1 MATHE
6 LSIEKL
12 KNICKL
18 EELPCASS
26 AELPPGKAIIG
37 QQRAVRALQ
46 FGLGITSFGFNIYVS
61 GLPGTGRTTAVKG
74 FLEELAKTK
83 SSPPDIIYVYNFQE
97 PSRPNAILLT
107 AGSART
113 FQTDMKALLEGTRK
127 EIRRAFESEE
137 YAAKRDEVTN
147 ELQQQKE
154 KLQNRVSDTAMQQG
168 FVIQQTPM
176 GIITVPVKDGKP
188 LKEEEFITLN
198 QSEKDEIAQRQK
210 VLQAEIEAAIR
221 QAKGFEK
228 KIVEELTNLD
238 QQVALYSISHLMNEL
253 KEKYKGQ
260 DDIEQY
266 LSQVQS
272 DILDHL
278 AQFRGEEET
287 AEPSPVPAGSK
298 ERFFNRYTINVL
310 VENDPTDG
318 APVIIELNPTYTNLF
333 GRIENEA
340 MFGTLVTDFTLVRS
354 GSLHRANGGFL
365 VLPVE
370 DLLRAP
376 LSWESLKRAL
386 RNQALTI
393 EDASERMGLFSTRS
407 LQPEAIPL
415 KVKVVLIGQP
425 NIYQLL
431 LENDEDFSEL
441 FKVKADF
448 DSRMDRTPESI
459 HDYITFVSSVCNTG
473 MLKHLD
479 CGGLA
484 RLIEHGSRLADDQ
497 TKLSTRFGEL
507 TDVLREANYYA
518 VADNADLITK
528 DHVRKAIEERLYRS
542 SLVQE
547 RLQEMT
553 KNNVL
558 MIDVEGEICGQVNGL
573 AVMGM
578 GDVFFGH
585 PSRITAAVGVGREG
599 IVDIERQAEMSG
611 PTHTKGVLIL
621 AGYLSQRFAQDKPL
635 SLSAR
640 LVFEQNYSGVDG
652 DSASSTELYAILS
665 ALAEAPIN
673 QGIAVTGSVNQKG
686 EVQAIGGV
694 NEKIEGFFEVCKMK
708 GFSGKQGAMIP
719 QANVI
724 NLMLKEEVLDAV
736 KEGKFHIWAVNSI
749 EEGIEILTGLP
760 SSEIFAK
767 ADQKLQHL
775 GKILVQFGKE
785 EKKGRKGSVS
795 NKNDDTV

>member
-1 MATHE
+1 MKTHE
-6 LSIEKL
+6 LSLDKL
-12 KNICKL
+12 RNICKR
-18 EELPCASS
+18 EELPCSSS

-37 QQRAVRALQ
+37 QKRAVRALQ
-46 FGLGITSFGFNIYVS
+46 FGLGINSFGFNIFVS

-83 SSPPDIIYVYNFQE
+83 PAPPDYIYVHNFQE
-97 PSRPNAILLT
+97 PSRPNAIMLPAGT
-107 AGSART
+107 AKT
-113 FQTDMKALLEGTRK
+113 FQAEMKALMEGTRK

-137 YAAKRDEVTN
+137 YATKRDEVTN

-154 KLQNRVSDTAMQQG
+154 KLQNRVSDTAMKQG

-176 GIITVPVKDGKP
+176 GFVTIPIKDNKP
-188 LKEEEFITLN
+188 LKEEEFVTLK
-198 QSEKDEIAQRQK
+198 QSEKDEIIQRQK
-210 VLQAEIEAAIR
+210 ILQAEIEAAIR

-228 KIVEELTNLD
+228 QIVEELARLD
-238 QQVALYSISHLMNEL
+238 KQVALYSISHLMNEL
-253 KEKYKGQ
+253 KEKYKDQ
-260 DDIEQY
+260 DEIEKY
-266 LSQVQS
+266 LLQVQN

-287 AEPSPVPAGSK
+287 TEPSAMQAGSK
-298 ERFFNRYTINVL
+298 ERFFNRYSVNVL
-310 VENDPTDG
+310 VENDPGDG
-318 APVIIELNPTYTNLF
+318 APVVIELNPTYTNLF

-340 MFGTLVTDFTLVRS
+340 MFGTLVTDFTLVRC
-354 GSLHRANGGFL
+354 GSMHRANGGFL
-365 VLPVE
+365 VLPVDE
-370 DLLRAP
+370 LLRATF
-376 LSWESLKRAL
+376 SWDSLKRAL

-393 EDASERMGLFSTRS
+393 EDASERIGLLSTRT

-415 KVKVVLIGQP
+415 NVKVILIGQP

-431 LENDEDFSEL
+431 LEYDEDFSEL

-459 HDYITFVSSVCNTG
+459 RDYVTFVSSVCNNSN
-473 MLKHLD
+473 LKHLD
-479 CGGLA
+479 CSGLA
-484 RLIEHGSRLADDQ
+484 QLIEHGSRLADDQ
-497 TKLSTRFGEL
+497 TRLSTRFGEL
-507 TDVLREANYYA
+507 TDVIREANYYA
-518 VADNADLITK
+518 MADNADLITSE
-528 DHVRKAIEERLYRS
+528 HVRKAVEERLYRS

-547 RLQEMT
+547 RMQEMT
-553 KNNVL
+553 KNNIL
-558 MIDVEGEICGQVNGL
+558 MIDVEGQVCGQVNGL
-573 AVMGM
+573 AVIGM

-599 IVDIERQAEMSG
+599 VVDIERQAEMSG

-640 LVFEQNYSGVDG
+640 LVFEQNYTGVDG

-665 ALAEAPIN
+665 ALSEVPID

-694 NEKIEGFFEVCKMK
+694 NEKIEGFFEVCKLK
-708 GFSGKQGAMIP
+708 GFTGKQGVMIP
-719 QANVI
+719 RANII

-736 KEGKFHIWAVNSI
+736 KEGKFHIWAVSTI
-749 EEGIEILTGLP
+749 DEGIEILTHTP
-760 SSEIFAK
+760 SSEIFNK
-767 ADQKLQHL
+767 ANQRLQHL
-775 GKILVQFGKE
+775 GEVLVQFGKE
-785 EKKGRKGSVS
+785 KKKGRKQAAS
-795 NKNDDTV
+795 NNNDDIA